1 MSARHIP
8 RVYCA
13 PPLQDGGIVSLDS
26 AAAHHL
32 TRVLRLRVGDA
43 LVAFDGSGGEYPAR
57 IHGSDKRETSILL
70 GEKQSVERESPLRI
84 TLLQGVARGERMDL
98 SIGKAVELGVAE
110 IQPLMLARSQGMKT
124 AQLQRKQRHWQS
136 VAQSAAE
143 QSGRTRLPAV
153 LETCG
158 LADWLGRDQ
167 AYDKRLVLHPG
178 LAAGTAHS
186 DRPPAALA
194 LLIGPEGGLT
204 DEEVEAVK
212 AAGFTGL
219 SLGPRILR
227 TETAAMAAIT
237 LCQSLWGDFHGR

>member
-13 PPLQDGGIVSLDS
+13 PPLAANTITRLDDG
-26 AAAHHL
+26 AAHHL
-32 TRVLRLRVGDA
+32 SRVLRLQVGDS
-43 LVAFDGSGGEYPAR
+43 LVAFDGQGGEYPAR
-57 IHGSDKRETSILL
+57 IHSSTKREVCIEL
-70 GEKQSVERESPLRI
+70 GEQQQVERESSLRI

-98 SIGKAVELGVAE
+98 SIGKAVELGVTE

-124 AQLQRKQRHWQS
+124 TQLQRKQRHWQS
-136 VAQSAAE
+136 VARSAAE
-143 QSGRTRLPAV
+143 QSGRTQLPSV
-153 LETCG
+153 LDSCG
-158 LADWLGRDQ
+158 LGDWLGK
-167 AYDKRLVLHPG
+167 DKSCARRLVLHPG
-178 LAAGTAHS
+178 MDNSLNKKKKSPGS
-186 DRPPAALA
+186 VA

-204 DEEVEAVK
+204 DAEVAQVA

-237 LCQSLWGDFHGR
+237 LCQSLWGDMQLD